1 MNIRRTRIKPQPIA
15 APLRV
20 GQLVD
25 EYFLAYNGARLRE
38 ACQLLAQSI
47 LKDHV
52 TVGWSLAGALTP
64 AGLGAGCL
72 IPLME
77 AGFIDY
83 LVSTGANLYHDL
95 HFALDMA
102 LYTGSPQVDDVAL
115 REQSIIRI
123 YDIVLD
129 QKVLLDSD
137 QYLYNIISQPDF
149 QRRMPTS
156 ELHWL
161 LGRYVAETERQLGT
175 ENQSLLAAAHRL
187 DVPVYTSAPG
197 DSTIGLNL
205 AAFALVGNAL
215 RFDVSRDVNETTA
228 IVHAAKE
235 NAGESAVV
243 ILGGGSPKNFLL
255 QTEPQLQEVLGI
267 PDRGHEYFI
276 QFTDARPDTGGLS
289 GATPSEAI
297 TWGKVT
303 PEGLSQ
309 SIVAYVDVAV
319 ALPIVTA
326 YLMEKCKP
334 RPLKRLYQKRDALY
348 ESLRAAYKQSQEFNP
363 RKPSPYFQPEE

>member
-1 MNIRRTRIKPQPIA
+1 MKIKKSRIKPKPISGSL
-15 APLRV
+15 PV
-20 GQLVD
+20 GDLVD
-25 EYFLAYNGARLRE
+25 QYFLAYNGARLRE
-38 ACQLLAQSI
+38 SCQLLAHHI
-47 LKDHV
+47 LKGHV

-64 AGLGAGCL
+64 AGLGLGCL

-83 LVSTGANLYHDL
+83 LISTGANLYHDL
-95 HFALDMA
+95 HFALDME
-102 LYTGSPQVDDVAL
+102 LYTGSPDVDDLEL
-115 REQSIIRI
+115 REKSIIRI

-161 LGRYVAETERQLGT
+161 LGKFVAETERQLGT
-175 ENQSLLAAAHRL
+175 ENHSLLAAAHRL
-187 DVPVYTSAPG
+187 DVPIYTSSPG

-205 AAFALVGNAL
+205 AACALVGNAL

-228 IVHAAKE
+228 IVHAAKDSD
-235 NAGESAVV
+235 GESAVV

-267 PDRGHEYFI
+267 PDRGHEYFV

-289 GATPSEAI
+289 GATPSEAL
-297 TWGKVT
+297 TWGKLT
-303 PEGLSQ
+303 PEGLSK
-309 SIVAYVDVAV
+309 SIVAYVDVTI
-319 ALPIVTA
+319 ALPIITA
-326 YLMEKCKP
+326 YVMEKCKP
-334 RPLKRLYQKRDALY
+334 RPLKRLYQKREEMY
-348 ESLRAAYKQSQEFNP
+348 ERLKREYKESQKFNP
-363 RKPSPYFQPEE
+363 RKPSPYFKPEP